1 MDLETDGT
9 KIIILGKLAV
19 QNIGLWKLAGQ
30 KEALKETG
38 STQIFKELVGQK

>member
-1 MDLETDGT
+1 METSST
-9 KIIILGKLAV
+9 KYWLMETKAV